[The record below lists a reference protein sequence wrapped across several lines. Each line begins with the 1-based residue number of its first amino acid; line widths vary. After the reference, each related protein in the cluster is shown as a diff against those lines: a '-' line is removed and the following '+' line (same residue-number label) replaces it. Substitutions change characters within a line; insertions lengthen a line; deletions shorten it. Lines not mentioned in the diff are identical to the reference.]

1 MTSSLLKSWIE
12 GWMNWNQRNNCN
24 VSWNETGYHEVTA
37 TGLDAVQIFYGTD
50 SFADLQMVN
59 VLLTPEELAFAKKF
73 RNELQSRT
81 WLSCRTALRLLLAIN
96 LGEIPKEIELRKN
109 HFGKL
114 YVPNSNLFFNVSHTD
129 KSFLLGFNKNGRIGV
144 DLEYLTGREDIPLLI
159 GYAFSWQET
168 DFCNQGNAPE
178 NFLKI
183 WTLKEAYLKATG
195 VGLVDYLKSVNV
207 YGAEENEITNKQ
219 LHQNNFTCPN
229 DETASLVY
237 RNEKPIDY
245 IWLK

>member
-1 MTSSLLKSWIE
+1 M
-12 GWMNWNQRNNCN
+12 
-24 VSWNETGYHEVTA
+24 SWNTTAYFDAAA
-37 TGLDAVQIFYGTD
+37 TGIDAVQVFYGTD
-50 SFADLQMVN
+50 SFADPAMVN
-59 VLLTPEELAFAKKF
+59 ETITPEELSHAKKF

-81 WLSCRTALRLLLAIN
+81 WLSCRTVLRLILATN
-96 LGEIPKEIELRKN
+96 LGESPKAIELKKN

-114 YVPNSNLFFNVSHTD
+114 YVSNTNLCFNVSHTD
-129 KSFLLGFNKNGRIGV
+129 KSFLLGFNIDGRIGV

-159 GYAFSWQET
+159 GYAFSRQET
-168 DFCNQGNAPE
+168 DFCNQGNTSE

-195 VGLVDYLKSVNV
+195 VGLVDYLNSLNV
-207 YGAEENEITNKQ
+207 YGAEENEITNKG
-219 LHQNNFTCPN
+219 LYQNNFICPN
-229 DETASLVY
+229 GETASLVC

>member
-1 MTSSLLKSWIE
+1 M
-12 GWMNWNQRNNCN
+12 GWNK
-24 VSWNETGYHEVTA
+24 TAYFEVAA
-37 TGLDAVQIFYGTD
+37 TGVEAVQIFYGTD
-50 SFADLQMVN
+50 SFADPQMVN
-59 VLLTPEELAFAKKF
+59 ELITPEELAFAKKF

-81 WLSCRTALRLLLAIN
+81 WLSCRTALRLILATN
-96 LGEIPKEIELRKN
+96 LGEIPKAIELKKN

-114 YVPNSNLFFNVSHTD
+114 FVSNSNLSFNVSHTD
-129 KSFLLGFNKNGRIGV
+129 RSFLLGFNVDGRIGV

-159 GYAFSWQET
+159 GYAFSPQET
-168 DFCNQGNAPE
+168 DFCNQGNTPE

-207 YGAEENEITNKQ
+207 YGAEENEITNK
-219 LHQNNFTCPN
+219 LLYQNNFNCPN
-229 DETASLVY
+229 GETASVVC